1 MIARHTV
8 SEPSIIK
15 SHLHAAIPRAPFK
28 PLVIPAEI
36 KPENAPEIN
45 DPAYSSAVRLTNS
58 FLVYHADRR

>member
-1 MIARHTV
+1 M
-8 SEPSIIK
+8 K

-45 DPAYSSAVRLTNS
+45 DPTYRSAVRSTNS